1 MFVIKDQT
9 NAGSIVIN
17 NFSHCVYQSLRLQVA
32 TLTKS
37 LRLQVTTFTL
47 AHKLSFE
54 DC

>member
-37 LRLQVTTFTL
+37 LRLQSRYAYKSL
-47 AHKLSFE
+47 RLP
-54 DC
+54 